1 MSWAVGAV
9 TGVTRVVFVLRS
21 GAGGLCTTYDARK
34 AVLSRASG
42 RPQPVGDAVAE
53 VGAEVVGA
61 DDVGAALL
69 EVGVRVGAAE
79 AGPPGVAEVAVLA
92 GAEVVGVA
100 DSVAVGL
107 GVGLGDFEAVTED
120 PNPSDVRDP
129 FPSVPPV
136 RFEIDSPVSSS
147 KLRMTIMAITKIA
160 PETIAIHF
168 QGSRASASRHGGRP
182 WSSGLSSSST
192 ERVCTPVRARDIR
205 ATAAA
210 CAAWTR
216 SRLIRSE

>member
-1 MSWAVGAV
+1 VCRRAATGVSWAVGAV
-9 TGVTRVVFVLRS
+9 TGVTRVV
-21 GAGGLCTTYDARK
+21 G
-34 AVLSRASG
+34 
-42 RPQPVGDAVAE
+42 QPVGDAVADVVGAEE
-53 VGAEVVGA
+53 VGAEEVGALLVVG
-61 DDVGAALL
+61 VF
-69 EVGVRVGAAE
+69 RVGAAE
-79 AGPPGVAEVAVLA
+79 AGPPGVAEVAVAWLV
-92 GAEVVGVA
+92 GAVVVGLA
-100 DSVAVGL
+100 DPLAVGL
-107 GVGLGDFEAVTED
+107 GVGVGDFDVDDEE

-129 FPSVPPV
+129 VPSVPPV

-168 QGSRASASRHGGRP
+168 HGSRARASRHGGRP